1 MPDGQQA
8 FGFQQLPVSRLRPGE
23 IVVDLFAG
31 GGGASTALERAL
43 QRPVD
48 IAINHDRFAVGMHAA
63 NHPFTRHLCEDVW
76 QADPRALCA
85 GRRVGWLHA
94 SPDCTHFSQA
104 KGGQPRSRATRSL
117 SWVVLKWAGSV
128 RPRIISLENV
138 TQIQKWGR
146 LRAKRDKAMGRVVKL
161 DGTVAAAGEQVPIDQ
176 QFLIPDKRHAG
187 RTWRRFLAELRA
199 LGYSVEFRAL
209 RACDYG
215 AGTSR
220 LRLFLIA
227 RRDGEP
233 IVWPAPTHGPD
244 LEPYVTAADCIDWSI
259 PCPSIFARKK
269 PLADATCRRIARGIK
284 RYVIDAAEPFF
295 ITEHAN
301 ASRQACW
308 SGSEPLRTQCAQV
321 KGGHF
326 ALAAATLV
334 QSGYGEREGQAPR
347 ALDIQ
352 QPLGTIVGGASK
364 HALVAATLAQ
374 VAHGEGS
381 GATKRRGSGA
391 HDVQQPVGTIPVGGN
406 SFAVVAAFLEQAN
419 GGGPNG
425 KPPRSRAATEP
436 VSAITSTGSQQRIV
450 TAHMA
455 KLRGTSSAADAVDPL
470 STISAG
476 GEHHA
481 VVECTLSPEAEAGA
495 LRVAAFL
502 TTYYGNGDAV
512 SLRDP
517 LDTITTRDRLA
528 LVTVTIRG
536 TPYVIVDVGL
546 RMLKPRELY
555 RAQGFPLDYTID
567 RTADG
572 TPLTV
577 SQQVRMVGNS
587 VSPPPL
593 RAIAEANLDA
603 VVPQAVAA

>member
-1 MPDGQQA
+1 MADGQQA
-8 FGFQQLPVSRLRPGE
+8 FGFQPLPVSRLRPGE

-31 GGGASTALERAL
+31 GGGASTALEQAL

-63 NHPFTRHLCEDVW
+63 NHPLTRHLREDIW
-76 QADPRALCA
+76 AADPRALCA

-117 SWVVLKWAGSV
+117 SWVIPKWAGRV
-128 RPRIISLENV
+128 RPRIFSMENV
-138 TQIQKWGR
+138 KQIAKWGP
-146 LRAKRDKAMGRVVKL
+146 LVAKRDPATGRVVRL
-161 DGTVAAAGEQVPIDQ
+161 DGTVAAAGERTPLEQ
-176 QFLIPDKRHAG
+176 QFLVPDKRREG
-187 RTWRRFLAELRA
+187 KTWRAFKRHMRG
-199 LGYSVEFRAL
+199 LGYQFEHKL
-209 RACDYG
+209 LKACDYG

-220 LRLFLIA
+220 ERLFGIG
-227 RRDGEP
+227 RCDGER
-233 IVWPAPTHGPD
+233 IVWPAPTHGAA
-244 LEPYVTAADCIDWSI
+244 LKPYVTAADCIDWTI

-284 RYVIDAAEPFF
+284 RYVIEAAEPFF

-308 SGSEPLRTQCAQV
+308 SASEPLRTQCAQV

-334 QSGYGEREGQAPR
+334 QTGYGERAGQAPR
-347 ALDIQ
+347 ALDLQ

-364 HALVAATLAQ
+364 HALVT
-374 VAHGEGS
+374 
-381 GATKRRGSGA
+381 
-391 HDVQQPVGTIPVGGN
+391 
-406 SFAVVAAFLEQAN
+406 AFLEQAN

-425 KPPRSRAATEP
+425 KPARAHAATEP
-436 VSAITSTGSQQRIV
+436 VSSITGSGSQQRVV

-455 KLRGTSSAADAVDPL
+455 KLRGTSSAADAANPL
-470 STISAG
+470 STVSAG

-481 VVECTLSPEAEAGA
+481 VVECTLSPETEAGA

-502 TTYYGNGDAV
+502 VNYYGNGQ
-512 SLRDP
+512 P
-517 LDTITTRDRLA
+517 LDVREPVHTVTTRDRLA

-536 TPYVIVDVGL
+536 TPYVIVDIGL

-555 RAQGFPLDYTID
+555 RAQGFPPGYIIE

-572 TPLTV
+572 TPLTIT
-577 SQQVRMVGNS
+577 QQVRMVGNS
-587 VSPPPL
+587 MSPPML
-593 RAIAEANLDA
+593 CALAETNLDA
-603 VVPQAVAA
+603 CAVWVQRTAHRRTLAA